1 MTITPRELEDRFEE
15 AALTLRRL
23 PNPPGSGPKG
33 YGNAWPEYIREAK
46 HAYGYHEARMRVTP
60 SPRDIQRMEECIAWL
75 GLVDPDAARI
85 IWLRAER
92 VRWRQVC
99 IRMGCVRSTAWRRW
113 AAALVTIAKRL
124 NRNGKPARKPAA
136 PRKGADEGAPKTA
149 PDGVRPLL

>member
-46 HAYGYHEARMRVTP
+46 HAYGYHEARMRITP
-60 SPRDIQRMEECIAWL
+60 SPRDIQRMEECIEWL
-75 GLVDPDAARI
+75 GLVGPDEARI
-85 IWLRAER
+85 IWLRGER

-113 AAALVTIAKRL
+113 AAALVTIAKQL
-124 NRNGKPARKPAA
+124 NKNGKPSRRSVA
-136 PRKGADEGAPKTA
+136 PKRGADEGVPKPA
-149 PDGVRPLL
+149 PDGAEPLL